1 MLVSTTNEHIVVSA
15 ESTNLA
21 KEALRRCFEL
31 NVKPRV
37 IAIAGESGSGKS
49 VTAVS
54 IQNVLSEM
62 GFSPLCLHLDN
73 YFHLAP
79 DQNDQR
85 RREALSNVGKE
96 EVDLHLLCQHVSAFI
111 EGKKNIEIP
120 ILQQE
125 KSDFIDFS
133 VNLSAHDILL
143 IEGTY
148 VFDISSIDCKI
159 FIDSDFRKTRENRIK
174 RGRDLVDQFSEQV
187 LEIEHNIIK
196 QYKAQADIV
205 IGPDFKIQ

>member
-15 ESTNLA
+15 ESIDLA

-31 NVKPRV
+31 RVKPRV

-73 YFHLAP
+73 YFRLAP

-111 EGKKNIEIP
+111 GGEKNIEIP

-125 KSDFIDFS
+125 KSAFIDLS

-148 VFDISSIDCKI
+148 VFEISSIDCKI
-159 FIDSDFRKTRENRIK
+159 FIDTDFRKTRENRIK